1 MVALDRVPGGPFVQ
15 ILVRNHSLVYQLVRR
30 DFELRYVGSVAG
42 WLWGLIHPLVLLG
55 VYTFVFVYAFGI
67 KLPEGEVTDNY
78 PLFLFAGMLPWLL
91 FSESLQRSA
100 SSLPEYANLIKKSIF
115 PSEVVPLTILL
126 SNLISHFLGLF
137 LLIVGTAIWMQQV
150 SWTMIVLPVY
160 LALLGLLTLGL
171 SWIAAGLH
179 VYIRD
184 TAQVLTVALT
194 AWFWLTP
201 IFLYESVLRDNF
213 GGKLGFLLLINPMV
227 YVVRAYRSSVLG
239 NELPSGADLA
249 AMAAFAVVT
258 FIAGG
263 FFFRYAKRGFADV
276 L

>member
-1 MVALDRVPGGPFVQ
+1 MR
-15 ILVRNHSLVYQLVRR
+15 
-30 DFELRYVGSVAG
+30 
-42 WLWGLIHPLVLLG
+42 
-55 VYTFVFVYAFGI
+55 
-67 KLPEGEVTDNY
+67 LPEGEVTDNY

-137 LLIVGTAIWMQQV
+137 LLTVGTAIWMQQV

-184 TAQVLTVALT
+184 TAQVFPDANFPPGDCDIDGIAALYT
-194 AWFWLTP
+194 RP
-201 IFLYESVLRDNF
+201 D
-213 GGKLGFLLLINPMV
+213 P
-227 YVVRAYRSSVLG
+227 
-239 NELPSGADLA
+239 
-249 AMAAFAVVT
+249 
-258 FIAGG
+258 
-263 FFFRYAKRGFADV
+263 
-276 L
+276 